1 MDTKNAMFRVDRT
14 AFSVASLLDESD
26 EKAYWR
32 SKTPYERLQAVELTR
47 QVVYGYQPSTARFQ
61 RVFEVT
67 ELKAS

>member
-1 MDTKNAMFRVDRT
+1 MDTKNAKFQVDKT
-14 AFSVASLLDESD
+14 VFSVASLLDESD
-26 EKAYWR
+26 EKIYWR

-47 QVVYGYQPSTARFQ
+47 QVIYGYQPSTVRFQ